1 MSETCVTCGRP
12 FVTVHQMDGHGIW
25 IDPVPAPDGEVVL
38 RGDPNNI
45 PPGEFVAAFY
55 GVSADGDGFLG
66 VPAGAPRYR
75 RHDCGRKA

>member
-1 MSETCVTCGRP
+1 MADTCVTCGQS
-12 FVTVHQMDGHGIW
+12 FVTVYETDGHGIW
-25 IDPVPAPDGEVVL
+25 IDPVPTPDGELVL

-55 GVSADGDGFLG
+55 GVGPEGSEFLG

-75 RHDCGRKA
+75 RHKCDRKV